1 MVAAL
6 LKGPACHY
14 GSNQASATRSKLWAE
29 RAENT
34 LALAKT
40 IYNAASGDQAAMAG
54 TTPNRPTNRT
64 DQQPGRRS
72 KSPPPRN
79 AARPALP
86 PRKRLRPPRLL
97 SYVDAVARHGS
108 IRKAADALNVASS
121 ALNRQILDL
130 ELDLGSA
137 LFERL
142 PRGVRLTAAGEVFL
156 AYTRQAISELK
167 AVESQVEQL
176 RGLVRGQVGVAAV
189 ESVAGELLPSAITQF
204 QAAHPNV
211 RFNVRIGAPDALVA
225 VLIADEVD
233 LILTHYP
240 PPKKHVAVV
249 ATFPQALC
257 ALMVCDHPLAGR
269 DELRLRDCLAFPLA
283 LGDSTLA
290 GRALIEQVL
299 AQASFDLDP
308 RLVSNSVETMK
319 AFAQMNRGV
328 CFQFRKPGKAL
339 IPPGD
344 MIALPLIDPPLLQ
357 AKLLLAT
364 RRGRVLPIA
373 AATFVELLQTTLA

>member
-1 MVAAL
+1 MAKSPVRKHKPRDKKNMAKAVA
-6 LKGPACHY
+6 
-14 GSNQASATRSKLWAE
+14 
-29 RAENT
+29 
-34 LALAKT
+34 
-40 IYNAASGDQAAMAG
+40 QAAA
-54 TTPNRPTNRT
+54 PT
-64 DQQPGRRS
+64 
-72 KSPPPRN
+72 
-79 AARPALP
+79 
-86 PRKRLRPPRLL
+86 RKLRPPRLL
-97 SYVDAVARHGS
+97 TYVDAVARHGS

-189 ESVAGELLPSAITQF
+189 ESVAGELLPAAITEF
-204 QAAHPNV
+204 QTAHPNV
-211 RFNVRIGAPDALVA
+211 RFNVRIGAPDELVSALM
-225 VLIADEVD
+225 ADQAD

-240 PPKKHVAVV
+240 PPKKHVAIVSV
-249 ATFPQALC
+249 AAQALC
-257 ALMVCDHPLAGR
+257 ALMATEHPLAGR
-269 DELRLRDCLAFPLA
+269 SELRLRDCIGYPHA
-283 LGDSTLA
+283 LGDATLA

-319 AFAQMNRGV
+319 AFARMNRGI
-328 CFQFRKPGKAL
+328 CFQFRKPGKAR
-339 IPPGD
+339 IAPGD
-344 MIALPLIDPPLLQ
+344 MIAVPLIDPALLQ
-357 AKLLLAT
+357 AKLFLAT

-373 AATFVELLQTTLA
+373 AASFVEVVKNALA